1 MVRTP
6 RTLAFAMT
14 LFAASML
21 VPRNANAFDLTGA
34 WASQSDLCGLVFTKK
49 DGKVVFA
56 ELSDLYG
63 SGFVIEGKSIRGKA
77 AQCTI
82 QSRKD
87 DGANIELAAA
97 CATSIMTQNVRFP
110 LKVLDDNNIVRLF
123 PEIEGMTLR
132 YARCSP

>member
-1 MVRTP
+1 MRVFWRNTMVRMP

-63 SGFVIEGKSIRGKA
+63 SGFVIEGKSIRGRPR
-77 AQCTI
+77 
-82 QSRKD
+82 S
-87 DGANIELAAA
+87 
-97 CATSIMTQNVRFP
+97 VRYSP
-110 LKVLDDNNIVRLF
+110 GRMMVQISSWPRPVR
-123 PEIEGMTLR
+123 PR
-132 YARCSP
+132 S